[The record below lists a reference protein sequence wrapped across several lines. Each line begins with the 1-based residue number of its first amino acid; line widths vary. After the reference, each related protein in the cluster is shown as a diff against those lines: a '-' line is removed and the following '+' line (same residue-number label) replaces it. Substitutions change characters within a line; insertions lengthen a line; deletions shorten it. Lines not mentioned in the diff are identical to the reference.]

1 MQDGFDDSKEE
12 QQSREDE
19 TEESTE
25 RKLVEDMM
33 LDGQSTKNGGSEME
47 DSETS
52 SKNKMDGEEISDDKY
67 MIKDSGQD
75 GKNSE
80 VMTSNCVVAQ
90 TLRLQ
95 ECLLYFIW
103 EDQDETVLY
112 LPYNVKCAA

>member
-12 QQSREDE
+12 QQSREDK
-19 TEESTE
+19 TDRNESTE
-25 RKLVEDMM
+25 SELVEDVM
-33 LDGQSTKNGGSEME
+33 LDGRNMKNGRSEME

-52 SKNKMDGEEISDDKY
+52 NKNKMDGEEISDNKY
-67 MIKDSGQD
+67 MIKDNGQD

-95 ECLLYFIW
+95 ECLLYFTW
-103 EDQDETVLY
+103 EDQDETVLCTW
-112 LPYNVKCAA
+112 LM